1 MFKANDNFSKISE
14 NYLFSAVSRRVDDYC
29 KANPGVDVIRL
40 GIGDVT
46 LPVSRAAV
54 DELIKASSEQAARET
69 FVGYGPE
76 QGHPFLIEAI
86 LKNDYAARGIE
97 LSSDEIFIS
106 DGAKSDLGNIGD
118 ILSKDNTVAI
128 TDPVYPVY
136 RDTNLMAG
144 RRVITIPCLA
154 SNDFVPTVPRDVIPD
169 VIYLC
174 YPNNPT
180 GTSLTYD
187 QLKVW
192 VDYAREHKSLILF
205 DSAYEAYIQH
215 SDVPHSIYEID
226 GAKECAIEFRSFS
239 KTAGFTGLRCGYTV
253 VPRELVSHDG
263 YCLNDM
269 WRRRQ
274 CTKFNGASYVVQRA
288 AAALYTPEGKL
299 QVKENIGYYMTNAR
313 MLIQGLAD
321 AGLTVYGGIDSPYV
335 WVKAPA
341 GMDSWSFFD
350 LLLNRCRIVATPGV
364 GFGECGESFVRFTA
378 FNSRM
383 NTEEAARRIK
393 LLSKHTQS
401 II

>member
-14 NYLFSAVSRRVDDYC
+14 NYLFSTVSRRVEEYC
-29 KANPGVDVIRL
+29 NENPGADVIRL

-46 LPVSRAAV
+46 LPVCRAAV
-54 DELIKASSEQAARET
+54 DELLKASAEQSARES

-76 QGHPFLIEAI
+76 QGHSFLIDSI
-86 LKNDYAARGIE
+86 LRNDYQARGIE
-97 LSSDEIFIS
+97 LSHDEIFIS
-106 DGAKSDLGNIGD
+106 DGAKSDIGNIGD
-118 ILSKDNTVAI
+118 ILSTDNIVAI

-136 RDTNLMAG
+136 RDTNLMSG
-144 RRVITIPCLA
+144 RRVITLSCQA
-154 SNDFVPTVPRDVIPD
+154 CNDFMPTIPRDVVPD
-169 VIYLC
+169 IIYLC

-180 GTSLTYD
+180 GTSLTRD

-192 VDYAREHKSLILF
+192 VDYALQHKSLILF
-205 DSAYEAYIQH
+205 DSAYEAYIQR

-253 VPRELVSHDG
+253 VPRDLVSEGG
-263 YCLNDM
+263 YRLNDM

-288 AAALYTPEGKL
+288 AAALYTPAGIQ
-299 QVKENIGYYMTNAR
+299 QVKQNIGYYMTNAR

-335 WVKAPA
+335 WVKALG

-350 LLLNRCRIVATPGV
+350 VLLKRCRIVATPGV
-364 GFGECGESFVRFTA
+364 GFGECGEGYVRFTA
-378 FNSRM
+378 FNSRT

-393 LLSKHTQS
+393 LLSKQ
-401 II
+401 